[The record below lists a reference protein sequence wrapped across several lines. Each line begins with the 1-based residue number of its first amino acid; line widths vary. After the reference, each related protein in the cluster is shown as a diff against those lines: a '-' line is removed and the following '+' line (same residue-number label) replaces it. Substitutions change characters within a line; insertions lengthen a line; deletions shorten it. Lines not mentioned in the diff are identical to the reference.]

1 MYGLRKIIQIDG
13 FIAGKRTVIELDG
26 HSILNGT
33 NGAGKSSTL
42 KLLSFF
48 YGSDPSQL
56 YSSASVQKSFVQF
69 YLPRHTSHLI
79 FEYERE
85 SGLCCVAV
93 YRHKNGTKHAYRFL
107 EGGFSEEWFSHN
119 DSSGESIYCNGYDL
133 KMHWQQLGLNCSRQI
148 EVVTD
153 YRAVIQNDASLI
165 GRLAGSREL
174 RNLASMYCLGSRKT
188 RMRYIERICATIN
201 NRSSNMHRMKDML
214 SEIMANEDLVLPET
228 PIHRDDVGLI
238 KEIRSLREFENEIP
252 HMKNVVQQHDKR
264 LDIEKQLAS
273 RAGYIKRA
281 ELDIDKDMGTTEQ
294 ELEGMNGRLDQLR
307 SEWESQYR
315 DLAENTIK
323 AEKEVESCEKEIER
337 LDEQYDEYEQQ
348 DMDKKVSDY
357 DNLGNFEQEEKRARE
372 RHIKLNDDVKE
383 EENARNRSLNEE
395 HERYERIR
403 SAKQTKLDEVNDNLE
418 DYRQTCATKL
428 EDIDERQRSE
438 INAIRDDASAART
451 KLIEAKAMAQAVA
464 ETGGPTEE
472 EKRIL
477 AEINHSLERLEREVD
492 THRSAL
498 QERVNEQEKARNRQE
513 QADEALGKARR
524 NLNEEKDK
532 LHLLHKFA
540 FAEEGTWLQQ
550 LREKDSDWM
559 ENLGK
564 IVNPDILQRKDIHA
578 EHTGEDSDTVFGWTV
593 NLQSLPTPHY
603 AESEKQLRAAHSAQ
617 EDNVARA
624 EKVVEERVKEYE
636 KANKGYKEAEKS
648 TTLAHTASQSNTD
661 QIETVRNVYRTK
673 SDEVNLAVSERR
685 IEAKNDIKR
694 LEKEIMDFDDALDK
708 RINAATERHS
718 EERLEL
724 KGSWSIE
731 ESRITQDK
739 DRLLGELATLKETH
753 VKYKNQIRDDFT
765 KACSDK
771 GVDHKTIE
779 NARKAADDAKA
790 KVLSIHDS
798 AADVNRYR
806 QWLETEWNRRASL
819 TTRLGELN
827 AKKDHAENEKQIR
840 KREHEQKVEEL
851 KADKKKVNSKL
862 TKLREKQDQLNAIR
876 PRYSIYMKDVE
887 AVGQPKP
894 FDLLIQEIQA
904 LLESNEKI
912 KNELVDG
919 VTKINGKLQRH
930 EETQVGQ
937 AWGRRKENLRQQLGY
952 DNPYERNFLISLPQ
966 ILEAFVNDDV
976 NSIRQARIE
985 SLRGAGK
992 GLTDFFERLTIIHN
1006 RIRQQ
1011 SRKITAAIEENMKID
1026 ALSSISISM
1035 NSRIDSL
1042 DYWKPLQGFSKSW
1055 QVWLQSGERDLP
1067 DKEFLDEMSS
1077 LIDMLKSIKSGSQL
1091 RDYFDLCIH
1100 MVENGHPRVIR
1111 SDHELDNSTSDGLKY
1126 LALCVIYIALC
1137 RLLCPD
1143 REVVLHWPI
1152 DELGTLHGDNIPR
1165 LFSMLNQSGIIMLAG
1180 TPGENPSVL
1189 RQFRHRQIIDF
1200 ETGVRVIDV
1209 PESSLRD
1216 RAMARQNRQVMQ

>member
-13 FIAGKRTVIELDG
+13 FISGKRTVVELDG

-107 EGGFSEEWFSHN
+107 EGGFSKERFSHN
-119 DSSGESIYCNGYDL
+119 DSSGEAIYCNGYDL
-133 KMHWQQLGLNCSRQI
+133 KMHWQQLELNCSRQI

-153 YRAVIQNDASLI
+153 YRAIIQNDASLI
-165 GRLAGSREL
+165 NRLTGSREL
-174 RNLASMYCLGSRKT
+174 RNLASTYCLGSRKT

-252 HMKNVVQQHDKR
+252 RMKSVLQQHNDR
-264 LDIEKQLAS
+264 LDIEMQLAS
-273 RAGYIKRA
+273 HAGYIKRA
-281 ELDIDKDMGTTEQ
+281 DLDIGKDIGITEQ
-294 ELEGMNGRLDQLR
+294 ELDGMNKRLEQLR
-307 SEWESQYR
+307 SEWESQYGV
-315 DLAENTIK
+315 LAENTIK
-323 AEKEVESCEKEIER
+323 AKKEVESCEKEIGR
-337 LDEQYDEYEQQ
+337 LDEQYEKYEQQ

-357 DNLGNFEQEEKRARE
+357 DNLGNFEQQEKQARD
-372 RHIKLNDDVKE
+372 RYIKLNDDVKE
-383 EENARNRSLNEE
+383 EENTCNRSLTEE

-403 SAKQTKLDEVNDNLE
+403 PAKQTKLNEVNNNLQ
-418 DYRQTCATKL
+418 DYRQACATKL
-428 EDIDERQRSE
+428 EEVDERQRNE
-438 INAIRDDASAART
+438 INTIRDDASDARE

-464 ETGGPTEE
+464 ATGGPTEE
-472 EKRIL
+472 ERK
-477 AEINHSLERLEREVD
+477 SLDEVKLRLEQLEREVD
-492 THRSAL
+492 ANRSVL
-498 QERVNEQEKARNRQE
+498 QQRVNEQEGARNRQQ
-513 QADEALGKARR
+513 QADEALGKAKRI
-524 NLNEEKDK
+524 LNEEKDK
-532 LHLLHKFA
+532 EHLLHKLA

-550 LREKDSDWM
+550 LREKDPDWM

-564 IVNPDILQRKDIHA
+564 VVSPDILQRKDIHA
-578 EHTGEDSDTVFGWTV
+578 EYTGEDSDTVFGWAV
-593 NLQSLPTPHY
+593 NLHALPTPHY
-603 AESEKQLRAAHSAQ
+603 AESEKQLRAEHSAQ
-617 EDNVARA
+617 EGNVGRA
-624 EKVVEERVKEYE
+624 GKVVEDCEKEFE

-648 TTLAHTASQSNTD
+648 TTASQTALQSKTA
-661 QIETVRNVYRTK
+661 QIDVVRNVYRTK
-673 SDEVNLAVSERR
+673 NDEVNLAVSERR
-685 IEAKNDIKR
+685 IAAKNDIKQ
-694 LEKEIMDFDDALDK
+694 LEKEILDFNTALVK
-708 RINAATERHS
+708 RISVTEERHS

-731 ESRITQDK
+731 ESRITQDR
-739 DRLLGELATLKETH
+739 DRLLGELATLKEVH
-753 VKYKNQIRDDFT
+753 EKNKNQIRDDFN

-779 NARKAADDAKA
+779 DAKKVADDVKE
-790 KVLSIHDS
+790 KVQSIHDS
-798 AADVNRYR
+798 AAAVNRYR
-806 QWLETEWNRRASL
+806 EWLETEWKRRASL
-819 TTRLGELN
+819 ITQLGELN
-827 AKKDHAENEKQIR
+827 AKKDHAKNEEQVK
-840 KREHEQKVEEL
+840 KREHEQKKKAL
-851 KADKKKVNSKL
+851 KDDKNKVNMQLS
-862 TKLREKQDQLNAIR
+862 KLREKQDQLNAIR

-887 AVGQPKP
+887 AAGQPKP
-894 FDLLIQEIQA
+894 FDMLIQVVQT
-904 LLESNEKI
+904 LLDSNDNMK
-912 KNELVDG
+912 KELVASVNNID
-919 VTKINGKLQRH
+919 GKLLRH

-937 AWGRRKENLRQQLGY
+937 AWIRRKETLRQQLDY
-952 DNPYERNFLISLPQ
+952 DDPYERNFLINLPQ
-966 ILEAFVNDDV
+966 ILEAFIDDDV
-976 NSIRQARIE
+976 KSIRQARIE

-992 GLTDFFERLTIIHN
+992 GLTDFFEHLNIIHN

-1055 QVWLQSGERDLP
+1055 QAWLKSGERDLP

-1091 RDYFDLCIH
+1091 RDYFDLYIH
-1100 MVENGHPRVIR
+1100 MVENGHERVIR
-1111 SDHELDNSTSDGLKY
+1111 NDHELDNSTSDGLKY

-1143 REVVLHWPI
+1143 RDVALHWPI
-1152 DELGTLHGDNIPR
+1152 DELGTLHGNNIPK

-1209 PESSLRD
+1209 PDSSLRD
-1216 RAMARQNRQVMQ
+1216 RAMARQNRQVAQ